1 MEPRPGPSTVQSG
14 ADPAEASVVL
24 ITNGV
29 SWYLR
34 SRLAVDREKL
44 TVITPRT
51 ILGLVPI
58 GTRRFAVG
66 LPDLETVAI
75 GSKLNP
81 DRLAVAAGFG
91 LAAAFGGLGTVGTL
105 LCSVGAVAF
114 LLLAVIAVL
123 RIESSNHPPAAVPV
137 CLAHLRR
144 ARRFIADIELRSMA
158 YRRSQGR
165 RDP

>member
-1 MEPRPGPSTVQSG
+1 MGPRPGPSTVQSG
-14 ADPAEASVVL
+14 AEPSEASVVL

-34 SRLAVDREKL
+34 SRLAVDGEKL

-81 DRLAVAAGFG
+81 DRLVVAGAFG

-105 LCSVGAVAF
+105 LCSVGAVAL
-114 LLLAVIAVL
+114 LLLAV
-123 RIESSNHPPAAVPV
+123 
-137 CLAHLRR
+137 
-144 ARRFIADIELRSMA
+144 IELRSMA
-158 YRRSQGR
+158 YRRSQGSAIH
-165 RDP
+165 D